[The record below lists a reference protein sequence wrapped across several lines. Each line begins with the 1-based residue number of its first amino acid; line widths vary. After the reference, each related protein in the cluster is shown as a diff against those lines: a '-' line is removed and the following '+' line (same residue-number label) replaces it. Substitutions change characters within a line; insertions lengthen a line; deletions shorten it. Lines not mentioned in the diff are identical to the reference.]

1 MDRADVLVVGG
12 GVMGAAV
19 AARLSQTT
27 ARVLL
32 VEEQDDLAE
41 GASKAN
47 AGIATSFYG
56 RPGTLEAR
64 LIAESNPRWEDLCGR
79 LDVPYRRIGAVM
91 LAVGPREAAGLPAV
105 YEAIVAHGARAEL
118 VTAEQARDLE
128 PLITGDCAGGI
139 SLPDEGIIDPM
150 RLTVAY
156 AELAA
161 RNGATIE
168 RSRRVTGFS
177 VADGEVNEA
186 ETTGGPVRV
195 TFVVNAAGLFADEVS
210 RMAGGES
217 FRMWPRQ
224 GQYWILDRAFGSR
237 LRRLVYPIPM
247 EHTRG
252 AQVVPTTNGSV
263 LLGPSAADTELRLD
277 KATDLATLRW
287 LLEQTRKLV
296 PDVSDAYAI
305 KTYAGNRPAGD
316 EIFRARFDHN
326 IRNLI
331 HVGSRSAGV
340 SVSPALGDH
349 VLGLLRDAGLA
360 AIDRAEAGDA
370 IPTVPRL
377 LNAAD
382 PEELPSLDPRY
393 RHVVCACEQVTAVE
407 ISAALE
413 SRVPATS
420 IDGVRK
426 RTRATGGRC
435 QGSVCMVGVAFLV
448 SQHTG
453 QPPECIRHG
462 GFGGTLGVGHADY

>member
-56 RPGTLEAR
+56 MPGTLEAR

-168 RSRRVTGFS
+168 RSRRVTRFS

-186 ETTGGPVRV
+186 ETTGGPVR
-195 TFVVNAAGLFADEVS
+195 
-210 RMAGGES
+210 
-217 FRMWPRQ
+217 
-224 GQYWILDRAFGSR
+224 
-237 LRRLVYPIPM
+237 
-247 EHTRG
+247 
-252 AQVVPTTNGSV
+252 
-263 LLGPSAADTELRLD
+263 
-277 KATDLATLRW
+277 AT
-287 LLEQTRKLV
+287 
-296 PDVSDAYAI
+296 
-305 KTYAGNRPAGD
+305 
-316 EIFRARFDHN
+316 
-326 IRNLI
+326 
-331 HVGSRSAGV
+331 
-340 SVSPALGDH
+340 
-349 VLGLLRDAGLA
+349 
-360 AIDRAEAGDA
+360 
-370 IPTVPRL
+370 
-377 LNAAD
+377 
-382 PEELPSLDPRY
+382 
-393 RHVVCACEQVTAVE
+393 
-407 ISAALE
+407 
-413 SRVPATS
+413 
-420 IDGVRK
+420 
-426 RTRATGGRC
+426 
-435 QGSVCMVGVAFLV
+435 
-448 SQHTG
+448 
-453 QPPECIRHG
+453 
-462 GFGGTLGVGHADY
+462 